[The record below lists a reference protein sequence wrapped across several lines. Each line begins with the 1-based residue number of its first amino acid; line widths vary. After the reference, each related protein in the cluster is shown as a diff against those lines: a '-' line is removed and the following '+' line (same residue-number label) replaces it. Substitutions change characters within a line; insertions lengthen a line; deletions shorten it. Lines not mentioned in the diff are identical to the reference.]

1 MIYNIDRIINIA
13 EVTNR
18 LNALNQTIT
27 NKYNMKKFDE
37 FYNSIS
43 DEAKKV
49 LDSNEYSRLM
59 VILKMDPKK
68 AFEALAESEDFLKLL
83 EKSPKFRNTFASFLA
98 NTAMFIENNPTS
110 KAAIEAFTKA
120 GGFLKKVDSW
130 ISPALK
136 KDLLSYASK
145 LKGPLSKLGEALP
158 GPWAM
163 MGIDIGLKSARN
175 FFSDQ
180 SETKGKIGQSI
191 TDASVDAI
199 FSVGPIDGLLLGAT
213 TGNPYFALGGC
224 LIGSANQIV
233 KFFCPKLHKTA
244 KKVVK
249 DAVGVVGKAVDEGI
263 KKVGKGIQGAWNG
276 VKNFFKTPKQKI
288 TTSNGW
294 FA

>member
-37 FYNSIS
+37 FYNSVS

-83 EKSPKFRNTFASFLA
+83 EKSPKFRNTFVSFLA
-98 NTAMFIENNPTS
+98 NTAMFIETNPTS

-145 LKGPLSKLGEALP
+145 LKGSLSKLGKALP

-191 TDASVDAI
+191 SDASVDAI

-263 KKVGKGIQGAWNG
+263 NKVGKGIKGAWNG